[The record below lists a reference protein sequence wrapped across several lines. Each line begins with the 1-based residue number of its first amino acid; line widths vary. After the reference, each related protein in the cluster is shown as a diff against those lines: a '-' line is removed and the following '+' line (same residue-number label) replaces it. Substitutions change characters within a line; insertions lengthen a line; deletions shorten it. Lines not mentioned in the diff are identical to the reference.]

1 MGACEQLMGEFYE
14 EKVMFKYLEYQ
25 HIYGQGYFGIGDLVK
40 NGNRAF
46 LAVATQDTVLL

>member
-1 MGACEQLMGEFYE
+1 MGACEQLMSEFYE
-14 EKVMFKYLEYQ
+14 EKFMFRYLEYQ

-40 NGNRAF
+40 TANRAF